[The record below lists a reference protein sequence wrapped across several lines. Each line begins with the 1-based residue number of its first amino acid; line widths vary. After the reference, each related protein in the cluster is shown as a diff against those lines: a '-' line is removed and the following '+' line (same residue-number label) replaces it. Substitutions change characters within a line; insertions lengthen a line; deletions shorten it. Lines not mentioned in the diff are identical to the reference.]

1 MLFFPPHLLQV
12 ILGGGRKYMFPK
24 NASDVEYP
32 HEDKH
37 RGTRLDRR
45 DLVQAWHDAKPPGK
59 VTGAFFWEG
68 VHTHH
73 PAVTLQSRSR
83 EGDYF
88 GEGSRAALRLAEV
101 MGR

>member
-1 MLFFPPHLLQV
+1 
-12 ILGGGRKYMFPK
+12 MFPK

-59 VTGAFFWEG
+59 VTGTLFGG
-68 VHTHH
+68 VYPT
-73 PAVTLQSRSR
+73 VTWRSHSGGG
-83 EGDYF
+83 GDIL
-88 GEGSRAALRLAEV
+88 GRGGVKE

>member
-1 MLFFPPHLLQV
+1 
-12 ILGGGRKYMFPK
+12 MFPK

-59 VTGAFFWEG
+59 VTGTFFWRG
-68 VHTHH
+68 YTH
-73 PAVTLQSRSR
+73 VTPL
-83 EGDYF
+83 
-88 GEGSRAALRLAEV
+88 
-101 MGR
+101 

>member
-1 MLFFPPHLLQV
+1 MPFSPPPRLFQV

-59 VTGAFFWEG
+59 VTGTLFGG
-68 VHTHH
+68 VH
-73 PAVTLQSRSR
+73 PAVTWRSH
-83 EGDYF
+83 
-88 GEGSRAALRLAEV
+88 S
-101 MGR
+101 

>member
-1 MLFFPPHLLQV
+1 
-12 ILGGGRKYMFPK
+12 MFPK

-59 VTGAFFWEG
+59 VTGTLFGG
-68 VHTHH
+68 VH
-73 PAVTLQSRSR
+73 PAVTWRSH
-83 EGDYF
+83 
-88 GEGSRAALRLAEV
+88 S
-101 MGR
+101 

>member
-1 MLFFPPHLLQV
+1 MHFCPPSQV

-45 DLVQAWHDAKPPGK
+45 DLVQAWHEAKPPGK
-59 VTGAFFWEG
+59 VMGTFWGG
-68 VHTHH
+68 VPIHH
-73 PAVTLQSRSR
+73 PAVTLQRHSWGGEYSG
-83 EGDYF
+83 EGDIKQPW
-88 GEGSRAALRLAEV
+88 GWQR
-101 MGR
+101 

>member
-1 MLFFPPHLLQV
+1 
-12 ILGGGRKYMFPK
+12 MFPK

-45 DLVQAWHDAKPPGK
+45 DLVQAWYEAKPPGK
-59 VTGAFFWEG
+59 VTG
-68 VHTHH
+68 
-73 PAVTLQSRSR
+73 TLLCGGGTPLWPYKAIWGMEYCGER
-83 EGDYF
+83 GD
-88 GEGSRAALRLAEV
+88 RAAPGLAER